1 MLCKQ
6 KMATVFVK
14 ASDKIYLGNLLAWS
28 SAWLFCVCKS
38 LASFLFIPGPIA
50 RLLRTVFPFAFELVD
65 GPCEICNGSGEDDDE
80 DEDGTECVDIWPVN
94 WCNNVVKN
102 GDCGKSPPKE
112 NCKKTCEICDGSG
125 EDTTTPSIPTS
136 TGAECVNIW
145 PVNWCDNVVK
155 NGHCNVPK
163 PKENC
168 KKTCGVC

>member
-1 MLCKQ
+1 MKTCK
-6 KMATVFVK
+6 
-14 ASDKIYLGNLLAWS
+14 
-28 SAWLFCVCKS
+28 
-38 LASFLFIPGPIA
+38 
-50 RLLRTVFPFAFELVD
+50 
-65 GPCEICNGSGEDDDE
+65 ICDGSGEDTTTPSIPTST
-80 DEDGTECVDIWPVN
+80 GAECANIWPVN

-136 TGAECVNIW
+136 TGAECANIW
-145 PVNWCDNVVK
+145 PVNWCNNVVK